1 MTLLI
6 DLPKST
12 EKNLREAARRQQLS
26 PERLAA
32 QILEDALAPDP
43 FPTLE
48 EVVAKIKALPIKP
61 ENVRLATGSLGDL
74 LASDPE
80 DVEFDLEGWQ
90 QEWDKVEAEMKT
102 MGRINRLAEGFD
114 SLQ

>member
-12 EKNLREAARRQQLS
+12 EENLRDAARRQHLS
-26 PERLAA
+26 PEQLAA
-32 QILEDALAPDP
+32 LILEDALAPDP

-48 EVVAKIKALPIKP
+48 EVVAKIKALPTKP
-61 ENVRLATGSLGDL
+61 ENVRPATGSLLDL

-80 DVEFDLEGWQ
+80 EVDFDLEGWQ
-90 QEWDKVEAEMKT
+90 QEWDKVEAEMKAIE
-102 MGRINRLAEGFD
+102 RENSLAEGFNL
-114 SLQ
+114 LQ

>member
-12 EKNLREAARRQQLS
+12 EENLREAARKQRLS

-48 EVVAKIKALPIKP
+48 EVVAKIKALPTKP
-61 ENVRLATGSLGDL
+61 ENVRPAVGSLQEL

-80 DVEFDLEGWQ
+80 DAEFDLESWQ
-90 QEWDKVEAEMKT
+90 EEWDRVEAEMKAIT
-102 MGRINRLAEGFD
+102 RANSIAEGFD
-114 SLQ
+114 PLP

>member
-12 EKNLREAARRQQLS
+12 EENLREAARKRRLS
-26 PERLAA
+26 PEQLAV
-32 QILEDALAPDP
+32 QVLEGAFAPDP
-43 FPTLE
+43 FPTPE

-61 ENVRLATGSLGDL
+61 ENVRPAKGSLQEL

-80 DVEFDLEGWQ
+80 GVEFDLESWQ
-90 QEWDKVEAEMKT
+90 EEWDKVEAEMKAIT
-102 MGRINRLAEGFD
+102 HANSIAEGFD
-114 SLQ
+114 PLP

>member
-90 QEWDKVEAEMKT
+90 QEWDKVEAEMKA